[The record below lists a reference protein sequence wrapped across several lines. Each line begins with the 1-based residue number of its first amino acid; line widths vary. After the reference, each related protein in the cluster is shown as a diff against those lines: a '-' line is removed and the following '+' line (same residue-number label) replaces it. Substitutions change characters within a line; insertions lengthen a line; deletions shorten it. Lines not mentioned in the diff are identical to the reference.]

1 MPKGVVTYRDGKP
14 PRSKPGQPRRVEHL
28 RRLGVRHG
36 AYSVFVVS
44 VEAWLS
50 TLNRELS
57 TVEAGGAEKV
67 PPIPK
72 V

>member
-1 MPKGVVTYRDGKP
+1 MPKGLVTYRDGKP

-28 RRLGVRHG
+28 RCVGVRHG

-50 TLNRELS
+50 TLNRELAALECMGERAEDS
-57 TVEAGGAEKV
+57 T
-67 PPIPK
+67 
-72 V
+72 